1 MPLPAGNKLYLS
13 PRGIGSNHEAIK
25 LSACLGN
32 CLRTENFFKL
42 VVLEVKRWA
51 ISSYLGNPGTG
62 SKLRKLL
69 YVLTE

>member
-51 ISSYLGNPGTG
+51 IQAIE
-62 SKLRKLL
+62 LL
-69 YVLTE
+69 DELLSGIIEYQKR